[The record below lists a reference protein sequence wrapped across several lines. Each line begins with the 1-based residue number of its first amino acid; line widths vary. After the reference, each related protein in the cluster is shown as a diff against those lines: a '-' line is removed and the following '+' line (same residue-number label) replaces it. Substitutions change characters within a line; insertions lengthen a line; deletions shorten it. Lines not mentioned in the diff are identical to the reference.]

1 MKSISA
7 LVIGKQWDI
16 VTQRLLHQSFNKMLS
31 NLGVRRSVSLLSE
44 VSYFKQKRHEKDCN
58 RYQNS
63 KPADGYGCSCWEIV
77 FTLFPP
83 QKRMEKCT
91 AQPPQDTS
99 GKNQNRIP
107 AIGTL
112 SCGNQSFYPVVSVAP
127 MFADK
132 VDFFPSGLILSGC
145 RIPCA

>member
-63 KPADGYGCSCWEIV
+63 KPADGYGRSCWEIV

-83 QKRMEKCT
+83 QKRNSSDRN
-91 AQPPQDTS
+91 AFL
-99 GKNQNRIP
+99 R
-107 AIGTL
+107 
-112 SCGNQSFYPVVSVAP
+112 QSIV
-127 MFADK
+127 
-132 VDFFPSGLILSGC
+132 LSG
-145 RIPCA
+145 RKRCAHVCGQSRFLPVGPDTLRMSDPMRLNPNI